1 MIRNTFE
8 RDLGTGRP
16 VAGDVRLPDSPPPR
30 TAIVVVHGFKGFKDW
45 GFFPYLAERLAAAG
59 HAVVSFNF
67 SGSGVAPGTDEVT
80 DLTAFADNTLTRELD
95 ELRAVVELTRDGD
108 LLPSRPRA
116 VGLIGHSRG
125 GGDAILHVAEH
136 GRVDALVTWAAV
148 STFDRW
154 TIDTRRE
161 WRAKGHVLVLNTR
174 TGQQLPMN
182 VGFLDDFDLQR
193 ERFDV
198 VAGAKKIQVPWLIV
212 HGQDDITVRPEEGRA
227 LAKAARKAKLLL
239 IEKAG
244 HTFEVRHPM
253 EGRPPAALA
262 EAVTATIRHFE
273 RHLGRDDP

>member
-1 MIRNTFE
+1 MIHNTFE

-16 VAGDVRLPDSPPPR
+16 LGGDVRLPDSPPPR
-30 TAIVVVHGFKGFKDW
+30 SAIVVAHGFKGFKDW
-45 GFFPYLAERLAAAG
+45 GFFPHLAERLAAAG

-67 SGSGVAPGTDEVT
+67 TGSGVAPGADEVT
-80 DLTAFADNTLTRELD
+80 DEEAFADNTLSRELD

-108 LLPSRPRA
+108 LLPRRPGA
-116 VGLIGHSRG
+116 IGLLGHSRG
-125 GGDAILHVAEH
+125 GGDAILHVAEQ

-154 TIDTRRE
+154 TIDTRRD

-174 TGQQLPMN
+174 TGRQLPMN
-182 VGFLDDFDLQR
+182 VGFLDDFDLQS
-193 ERFDV
+193 ERFDI
-198 VAGAKKIQVPWLIV
+198 VAAAKKVDVPWLIV

-244 HTFEVRHPM
+244 HTFEARHPM
-253 EGRPPAALA
+253 EGRPPAPLV
-262 EAVTATIRHFE
+262 EAVNATLRHFE
-273 RHLGRDDP
+273 RNLGGKDE